1 MKNELSQSLIDE
13 LNLIKIEYD
22 ENSGYS
28 FPEYGFSD
36 LTPDSGHL
44 LWFYENGS
52 FGMAKQIYMNNDE
65 THFWWGYAGSIN
77 FQTESEVRNHL
88 YHLRATIKKKIQEG
102 KEYIRQR
109 KLIKMEMDFV

>member
-22 ENSGYS
+22 ENRGYCFS
-28 FPEYGFSD
+28 EYGFSD

-44 LWFYENGS
+44 LWIYDNGS
-52 FGMAKQIYMNNDE
+52 FGMANNIYMNHSD
-65 THFWWGYAGSIN
+65 THYWWGYGGSID

>member
-1 MKNELSQSLIDE
+1 MFKKIPKSLIE
-13 LNLIKIEYD
+13 KYNLVVVVNKKKL
-22 ENSGYS
+22 
-28 FPEYGFSD
+28 EYGFSD
-36 LTPDSGHL
+36 LTPANGHL
-44 LWFYENGS
+44 LWIYDNGS
-52 FGMAKQIYMNNDE
+52 FGMANNIYMNHSD
-65 THFWWGYAGSIN
+65 THYWWGYGGSID

>member
-13 LNLIKIEYD
+13 LNLIQIE
-22 ENSGYS
+22 NCGYS

-36 LTPDSGHL
+36 LTPANGHL
-44 LWFYENGS
+44 LWIYDNGS
-52 FGMAKQIYMNNDE
+52 FGMANNIYMNHSD
-65 THFWWGYAGSIN
+65 THYWWGYGGSID